1 MGWNDDTEE
10 RTDFILGKVIQN
22 MMIALWAL
30 SILVMTIWAWFMI
43 LYNWQDEML
52 SRWKNIIMWWIYAMI
67 AALGSYYLVAI
78 IRYILYTN

>member
-1 MGWNDDTEE
+1 MGWETDDPA
-10 RTDFILGKVIQN
+10 DFILGQVIQN

-67 AALGSYYLVAI
+67 AALGSYYLVAA
-78 IRYILYTN
+78 IRFILYQ